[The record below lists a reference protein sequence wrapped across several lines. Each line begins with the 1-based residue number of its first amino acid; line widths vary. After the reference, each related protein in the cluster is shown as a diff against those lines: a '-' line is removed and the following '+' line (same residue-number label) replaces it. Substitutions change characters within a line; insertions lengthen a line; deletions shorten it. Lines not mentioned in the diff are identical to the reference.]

1 MPDRALPNLG
11 GGRSVAD
18 ARKGARIPRER
29 REAPNPRYLLGA
41 G

>member
-1 MPDRALPNLG
+1 MPDRDIPNLG
-11 GGRSVAD
+11 RERLNAD